1 MNKTIKLLTFL
12 LAATGSFLVSA
23 IPAFAITKRDD
34 GDEPGVLMSA
44 GDAILIF
51 AGIPALVVTVLV
63 ILIWAPSRGRS
74 KSTEIS
80 NY

>member
-1 MNKTIKLLTFL
+1 M
-12 LAATGSFLVSA
+12 LAATVLSTWSA
-23 IPAFAITKRDD
+23 VPAHAITQRDD

-44 GDAILIF
+44 GDAALIF
-51 AGIPALVVTVLV
+51 LGIPAAVFIVLVV
-63 ILIWAPSRGRS
+63 LIWAPSRGRS